1 MDILLGVVIVSID
14 VADLKHLSLK
24 ISRTVSDVESP
35 SILFYELPHLSL
47 EMLITLFA
55 ELSAD
60 NQCQCYLWSDGRGFS
75 MLGFGVARS
84 IEYEDFTAPDIVRE
98 DIQNLL
104 SCFDIGDSSSP
115 ILGMY
120 SSFDRAYDP
129 QAFWARE
136 AWLTVFLPAVCLY
149 TRDDHSYLQVAI
161 SRKEES
167 VQISKVLD
175 LLTAVYP
182 EKSSSDAAE
191 NVQVLGYR
199 TDLDISTWSAAI
211 NTIKR
216 HIRSGEVE
224 KVVLSRKAF
233 LDLDRQLNLG
243 DFLRNLHSDYP
254 NLYLYALSKDG
265 FYFVGS
271 SPEMLAEVYDG
282 KLATMALAGSVPL
295 EVSKDSIAQKGL
307 ALKRLL
313 GSSKDMHE
321 HNLVVQS
328 IVEAL
333 KEVATHIGV
342 DDLTVTNL
350 PNILH
355 LQTPIKAY
363 LQPGRDLLDALTY
376 IHPTAAVAGYPRY
389 PSIDLISALEPQ
401 PRGLYSGTMG
411 WIDAEGNGSLSVSL
425 RCAAVRD
432 KLVVVFAGCGIVSDS
447 DPQAEYLESEAKMRP
462 IFSSLPFGVY
472 GIK

>member
-1 MDILLGVVIVSID
+1 MSID
-14 VADLKHLSLK
+14 VADLKHLSLE
-24 ISRTVSDVESP
+24 ISRTLSDVGSP
-35 SILFYELPHLSL
+35 SILLYELPYLSL
-47 EMLITLFA
+47 EVLITLFA
-55 ELSAD
+55 KLSAD
-60 NQCQCYLWSDGRGFS
+60 NQCPCYLWSDGKGFS
-75 MLGFGVARS
+75 MLGFGVAKS
-84 IEYEDFTAPDIVRE
+84 VEYEDFTSPAIVRG
-98 DIQNLL
+98 DIQSFL
-104 SCFDIGDSSSP
+104 SCFDIGDNYST
-115 ILGMY
+115 ILGLY
-120 SSFDRAYDP
+120 SSFDRADDP
-129 QAFWARE
+129 QTFWARE
-136 AWLTVFLPAVCLY
+136 AWLTVFLPVVCLY
-149 TRDDHSYLQVAI
+149 TRDGNSYLQVAI
-161 SRKEES
+161 SSREGEL
-167 VQISKVLD
+167 VQIAKALD
-175 LLTAVYP
+175 LLTAIYP
-182 EKSSSDAAE
+182 GKSSSDAAE

-216 HIRSGEVE
+216 YIRSGEVE

-233 LDLDRQLNLG
+233 LDLDRPLNLG
-243 DFLRNLHSDYP
+243 DFLRDLHSAYP

-271 SPEMLAEVYDG
+271 SPEMLAEVYNG
-282 KLATMALAGSVPL
+282 KLATMALAGSAPL
-295 EVSKDSIAQKGL
+295 EVSKDSVTQKDL
-307 ALKRLL
+307 ALRRLL
-313 GSSKDMHE
+313 GSSKDIYE
-321 HNLVVQS
+321 HNFVVQS

-333 KEVATHIGV
+333 KEITTYVGV

-363 LQPGRDLLDALTY
+363 LQSGYDLLDALTY

-389 PSIDLISALEPQ
+389 TSVGLISALEPL